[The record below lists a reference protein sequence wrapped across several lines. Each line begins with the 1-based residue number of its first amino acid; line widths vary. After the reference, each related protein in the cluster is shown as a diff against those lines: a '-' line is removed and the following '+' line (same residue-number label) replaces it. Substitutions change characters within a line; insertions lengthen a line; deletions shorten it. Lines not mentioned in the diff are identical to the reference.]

1 MKQPKHNVTTAK
13 EANTM
18 TTEQKKQADFNF
30 TTSHQVSYADIM
42 EPRAY
47 VKNGQKK
54 GDPKYSG
61 TFIIDPTPKMQTIDG
76 KDVDMSDLA
85 RLKRDCIA
93 LLNANNKSGKKLKIG
108 RLTEEQE
115 QAGTH
120 IEVQVPWKDGTK
132 EADKMKAKGKDGEAF
147 RGKVLLK
154 GTSKYQPA
162 LAAIENKAIIEF
174 TTEEAKA
181 GAKKFFYSG
190 AYLVPSFG
198 LHFYKGDEGKPDGV
212 SLYLNAFLFA
222 KHGPRLGGRSAN
234 ASETFKSY
242 GSISAEDPTGGAPVE
257 GDDMDDE
264 IPF

>member
-1 MKQPKHNVTTAK
+1 
-13 EANTM
+13 M
-18 TTEQKKQADFNF
+18 TTEKAKAEDFNF
-30 TTSHQVSYADIM
+30 TSSNIVSYADIM

-61 TFIIDPTPKMQTIDG
+61 TFVIDPTITKLVKQGD

-85 RLKRDCIA
+85 QLKRA
-93 LLNANNKSGKKLKIG
+93 VTAMLNANNKTGKKLKIG

-120 IEVQVPWKDGTK
+120 VEVQVPWKDGTK

-147 RGKVLLK
+147 RGKILVK

-162 LAAIENKAIIEF
+162 LAAIVNKQIVEF
-174 TTEEAKA
+174 TTEESKATAKQY
-181 GAKKFFYSG
+181 FYSG

-198 LHFYKGDEGKPDGV
+198 LHYYKGDEGKPDGV
-212 SLYLNAFLFA
+212 SLYLNAVLFA
-222 KHGPRLGGRSAN
+222 KHGARLGGRNSN
-234 ASETFKSY
+234 PSETFKSY
-242 GSISAEDPTGGAPVE
+242 IGSISDEDPTGGE
-257 GDDMDDE
+257 TTTFDRDEMDDE